1 MAKYEHWQASTMPTL
16 WTGVKPSKQQGCR
29 PIAMRQEQSLLAQT
43 NLHAKTPLV
52 RDQVGI
58 SQDA

>member
-1 MAKYEHWQASTMPTL
+1 MPTL
-16 WTGVKPSKQQGCR
+16 WTEVKPSKQQGCR
-29 PIAMRQEQSLLAQT
+29 PITMRQEQNLLDQT